1 MTHLLRKRSRRTER
15 KLKEEKRMEIR
26 KPKTKPP
33 PARQETIPGEDLSK
47 LSIQE
52 MIQLI
57 HDILQEIEIRAMENA
72 E

>member
-1 MTHLLRKRSRRTER
+1 MMLLLRKRDRQTER
-15 KLKEEKRMEIR
+15 KTKEEKRMEIR

-33 PARQETIPGEDLSK
+33 PARRETIPGEDLSK

-52 MIQLI
+52 LIQLI